1 MLILAGG
8 GIAVVVL
15 GPISISGYGD
25 LDLLLSSV
33 IKGAIAVILVV
44 IWVMIL
50 VKMKNAIFRKIMD

>member
-50 VKMKNAIFRKIMD
+50 VKMKNAIFRKIMG